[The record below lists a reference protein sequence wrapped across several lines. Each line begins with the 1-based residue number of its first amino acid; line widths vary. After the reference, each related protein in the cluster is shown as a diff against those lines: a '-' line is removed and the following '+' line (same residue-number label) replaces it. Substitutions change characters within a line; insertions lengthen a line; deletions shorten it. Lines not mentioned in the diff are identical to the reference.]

1 MSPAELLNTFFAFL
15 NAHARYAVLRNWE
28 GLPDH
33 CESRDIDIV
42 LHKNAYVKMREEL
55 FGLVE
60 MAGWRVVTYLRSD
73 RLITWV
79 VASREGIMQWDFFFD
94 TSVFGIRLLSTEE
107 LLDGTRTIEGPV
119 PVHIVSKRIAFLDKY
134 LYDRAVGASYP
145 EKYAAV
151 RAAVEGDEAVL
162 SKVRDC
168 FGTASLEAC
177 DKTSSRKMLMHAFW
191 RSPFANIGRFLLFEF
206 WRLRNYLCSDTGFTV
221 GFTGPDGSGKTTV
234 IDLVRESLG
243 KVFAKAHTLNH
254 FRPTLFGNISDVA
267 HSAGLKKEVD
277 ANYSDPHR
285 GGKTGLLSS
294 FLRLSYYTTDYILG
308 YWLKVK
314 SKTRITWLVFFDRYY
329 TDIICDSRRTRIY
342 LPVGFLYA
350 WGRIFVPALDY
361 NILLTASAD
370 AILARKKELTREDI
384 DAINARIDYLMD
396 KSGVEEVTARGQYVK
411 VVNEG
416 TPREAADAILG
427 VIYAAQHDKNR
438 KRIL

>member
-1 MSPAELLNTFFAFL
+1 MSPSNLLNVFFSFL
-15 NAHARYAVLRNWE
+15 NSHAEYAVLRNWE

-33 CESRDIDIV
+33 CESRDVDIV
-42 LHKNAYVKMREEL
+42 LHKSTYRKIRSEL

-60 MAGWRVVTYLRSD
+60 TAGWKVVTYLCSD

-94 TSVFGIRLLSTEE
+94 TSVFGIRLLSADE
-107 LLDGTRTIEGPV
+107 LLRDARVLEGSV
-119 PVHIVSKRIAFLDKY
+119 PVRIVSARIAFLDKY
-134 LYDRAVGASYP
+134 LYDRAVGAAYP

-151 RAAVEGDEAVL
+151 RAAVEGDALVAEC
-162 SKVRDC
+162 VRTC
-168 FGTASLEAC
+168 FGAPSLAAC
-177 DKTSSRKMLMHAFW
+177 DKASSRKMLLHAFF
-191 RSPFANIGRFLLFEF
+191 RSPVANVARFLRFEY

-234 IDLVRESLG
+234 IDLVLESLS
-243 KVFAKAHTLNH
+243 KVFGKAHTLNH

-277 ANYSDPHR
+277 DNYGDPHR
-285 GGKTGLLSS
+285 GGKTGKLSS
-294 FLRLSYYTTDYILG
+294 FLRLCYYTTDYLLG
-308 YWLKVK
+308 WWVAVK
-314 SKTRITWLVFFDRYY
+314 SKTRITWLVFFDRYF

-370 AILARKKELTREDI
+370 SILQRKKELTREDI
-384 DAINARIDYLMD
+384 DAINARLDYLMD
-396 KSGVEEVTARGQYVK
+396 RNGVEEVTARGQYVK
-411 VVNEG
+411 VLNERS
-416 TPREAADAILG
+416 PRDAADAILG
-427 VIYAAQHDKNR
+427 VIYAAQHEKNR
-438 KRIL
+438 KRIV